1 MSELNQYVEHQN
13 FYRVLFKQPPFDL
26 KNPRDCQAVADKLS
40 CDLSPENLHCDGEI
54 SPNEARRKYRYLM
67 KCVNSLIEI
76 DPTVRIEY

>member
-1 MSELNQYVEHQN
+1 MSELQQYIEHQN
-13 FYRVLFKQPPFDL
+13 FYRVLFKKEPIDL
-26 KNPRDCQAVADKLS
+26 SNAYDRQEVADKLS

-67 KCVNSLIEI
+67 NCVNSLIEI